1 MVVGSWQGLFVPKNT
16 PKAVVS
22 KLYQVGQTAMKNA
35 TVIKRRGDSCVAV
48 VSSSSSEEFVKFIQ
62 AETNRFGKVI
72 RDSKIPTE

>member
-1 MVVGSWQGLFVPKNT
+1 M
-16 PKAVVS
+16 VS

-35 TVIKRRGDSCVAV
+35 TVIKRLGDSGVAV